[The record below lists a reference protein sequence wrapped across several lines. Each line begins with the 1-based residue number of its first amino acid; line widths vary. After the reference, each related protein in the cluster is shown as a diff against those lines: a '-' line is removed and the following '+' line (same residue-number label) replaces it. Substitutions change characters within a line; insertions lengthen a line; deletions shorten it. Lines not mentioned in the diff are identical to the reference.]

1 MTLGT
6 SGTPQD
12 STIEYDFYEK
22 LGSKY
27 HTQISSRTS
36 KPLIDSLWQTIDQI
50 IDFPKSYI

>member
-36 KPLIDSLWQTIDQI
+36 KPQIDSLWQTIDQI